1 MKLIVTGSIAY
12 DYLMSFPGKFT
23 EHFLPEHFQRVSL
36 SFLVDSMD
44 KRRGGCAP
52 NIAYTLALLGE
63 RPFLMGSAGQDFGE
77 YREWLEAAGVDTSL
91 VRQVPDKFTA
101 SFFCSTDEANNQI
114 ASFYTGAMA
123 HAGELSFRTVEGP
136 GLVIISPNDPGAM
149 IQYAE
154 ECRVLRIP
162 FVFDPGQQCAR
173 VSGAELRDGLTGAR
187 VVICN
192 DYEFELI
199 RQKTGMSEAD
209 VLAVAR
215 ALVVTRGEDGCSVY
229 EGGDPGAGSRDP
241 GSGIRDPQ
249 GVPVQVKAVPPHRI
263 VDPTGVGDAFR
274 AGLMKGMAVGAP
286 LAVSARLGSV
296 AATYV
301 LEHLGGQSHA
311 YTLDEF
317 RARYEAHF
325 DRCPI

>member
-1 MKLIVTGSIAY
+1 MKIIVTGSIAY
-12 DYLMSFPGKFT
+12 DYLMSFPGTFT
-23 EHFLPEHFQRVSL
+23 EHFLPDHLQRVSL

-63 RPFLMGSAGQDFGE
+63 KPYLMGAAGQDFGE
-77 YREWLEAAGVDTSL
+77 YRQWLDAAGVDTSL
-91 VRQVPDKFTA
+91 VHQVADKFTA
-101 SFFCSTDEANNQI
+101 SFFCSTDTANNQI

-123 HAGELSFRTVEGP
+123 HAAELSFRTVKDA
-136 GLVIISPNDPGAM
+136 GLVIVSPNDPAAM

-154 ECRVLRIP
+154 ECRTLGIP
-162 FVFDPGQQCAR
+162 YIFDPGQQCAR
-173 VSGAELRDGLTGAR
+173 MSGAELRDGIVGAR

-199 RQKTGMSEAD
+199 RQKSEMTEAD
-209 VLAVAR
+209 VLEVAE
-215 ALVVTRGEDGCSVY
+215 ALIITRGE
-229 EGGDPGAGSRDP
+229 EGSSIYRVGERVD
-241 GSGIRDPQ
+241 
-249 GVPVQVKAVPPHRI
+249 VKSVPPTRI

-274 AGLMKGMAVGAP
+274 GGLIKGLATGASYQ
-286 LAVSARLGSV
+286 ASAQLGSV
-296 AATYV
+296 AATYA

-317 RARYEAHF
+317 AARHEEHF
-325 DRCPI
+325 GVLPAFV